1 MNILKTIA
9 AKVLGRKFT
18 DNMENIQKEKT
29 MKRRNHPVRWW
40 DLECEEIIKRR
51 KEKLNTWKKTQSLS
65 DFIEYKRNIAEGK
78 KKEEASVSTTFIIV

>member
-29 MKRRNHPVRWW
+29 MKRRNHPVRRW

-65 DFIEYKRNIAEGK
+65 DFIEYERSIAEVRRRK
-78 KKEEASVSTTFIIV
+78 KRVFPQLL

>member
-29 MKRRNHPVRWW
+29 MKRRNHPVRLW

-65 DFIEYKRNIAEGK
+65 DFIEYKRSIAEG
-78 KKEEASVSTTFIIV
+78 KKEEASVSTTFVIV

>member
-51 KEKLNTWKKTQSLS
+51 KEKHLEKDT
-65 DFIEYKRNIAEGK
+65 
-78 KKEEASVSTTFIIV
+78 IIIGFYRI